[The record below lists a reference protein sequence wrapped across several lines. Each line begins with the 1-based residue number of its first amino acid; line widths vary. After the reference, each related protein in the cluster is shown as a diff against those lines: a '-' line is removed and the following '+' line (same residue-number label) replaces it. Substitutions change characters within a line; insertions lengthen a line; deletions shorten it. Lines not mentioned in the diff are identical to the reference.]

1 MKIRQRYRY
10 LLIAFFILVGYALG
24 IFIVFYP
31 GTTGL
36 GAFFNLAVLLI
47 FTYYIALS
55 AGVILLLF
63 RLFKW
68 IKNKYSLIYILLGIL
83 NLGLAFIGII
93 LYFLSKADMSWLH
106 KSIGNLFVGF
116 IIFSDVFP
124 LPSTKN

>member
-1 MKIRQRYRY
+1 MKIHQRYRY

-116 IIFSDVFP
+116 IIFSDVFL